1 MGYRAIMEH
10 WRWEQDWQ
18 IPISSAAV
26 GEDGFWGDD
35 HGEWEVTLE
44 TGVVGDVMEE
54 RISLRKVSR
63 KW

>member
-26 GEDGFWGDD
+26 GKDRFWGDG
-35 HGEWEVTLE
+35 HGEWEVMLE
-44 TGVVGDVMEE
+44 IGVVGDVMEE